1 MQRHV
6 RRTATVRRQRSDAKA
21 EEMQRP
27 DDLEFGSPT
36 CGSVRKSL
44 KINGL
49 SAKRKRCDARTD
61 PSSKALFLQEF
72 PPNLP
77 LHRLAER

>member
-1 MQRHV
+1 MQRLV
-6 RRTATVRRQRSDAKA
+6 GRTATVRRQRSDAKA

-36 CGSVRKSL
+36 CGSVQKSL
-44 KINGL
+44 GINGL

-72 PPNLP
+72 PPNFTP
-77 LHRLAER
+77 HCLAQR